1 MYGTAAKTFKE
12 IVNDKKVSATV
23 CPFKKSCLFI
33 RTQAAVN
40 KELQEIKGKV
50 FSLFPSKQVFLSTIT
65 DKTTSER
72 IGNRCKRVC
81 STSPMMLVVK
91 RDVGLEM
98 QVII

>member
-40 KELQEIKGKV
+40 KELQEIKGKE
-50 FSLFPSKQVFLSTIT
+50 FFHCSQVNKFFYPLLLIGQPVRGLAT
-65 DKTTSER
+65 DVR
-72 IGNRCKRVC
+72 GCAVHLR
-81 STSPMMLVVK
+81 
-91 RDVGLEM
+91 
-98 QVII
+98 